1 MRNIEVKFLAVIN
14 LILYLLLA
22 LVVSFL
28 CSILESVLL
37 SAPQAYLRTR
47 AEAGDKIATALGKMK
62 QVIDRPLSAILSMNT
77 VAHTIGA
84 AGVGAQ
90 AVKVFGE
97 AYFGVISAILTIL
110 ILVLTEIIPKTV
122 GASYWKN
129 LLGFTLYSI
138 RIMIVITWPLVWISA
153 FITRLFSKKRNEKTI
168 SREELGLL
176 ADIGMQEGVLGEQES
191 RIINNII
198 SLRKVKIWDI
208 MTPRVVVAAVE
219 QDTRI
224 EDFAEMDELKAFT
237 RIPVYSGSIEN
248 VTGYVFRQDVFELLA
263 DDKHGTLVKAL
274 KREIIVVP
282 ESIPALRAW
291 DRMIQQREHIA
302 LVVDEYGGTAGIITM
317 EDIIETLLGFE
328 IMDEK
333 DSISDM
339 QEFARN
345 KYISR
350 RARNEKS

>member
-1 MRNIEVKFLAVIN
+1 MLQ
-14 LILYLLLA
+14 LILYRLLA

-37 SAPQAYLRTR
+37 AAPQAYLRTR
-47 AEAGDKIATALGKMK
+47 AEAGNKIAVALGKMK
-62 QVIDRPLSAILSMNT
+62 HEIDRPLSAILSMNT
-77 VAHTIGA
+77 FAHTIGA

-90 AVKVFGE
+90 AVKVFGD
-97 AYFGVISAILTIL
+97 AYFGLISVILTIL

-129 LLGFTLYSI
+129 LLGFTYYTI
-138 RIMIVITWPLVWISA
+138 RVMIVITWPLVWVSA
-153 FITRLFSKKRNEKTI
+153 LITRVFAKKTSEKTI

-176 ADIGMQEGVLGEQES
+176 ADIGLQEGVFGEQES
-191 RIINNII
+191 RIIKNII
-198 SLRKVKIWDI
+198 SLRQVKVSEI
-208 MTPRVVVAAVE
+208 MTPRVVVAAAE
-219 QDTRI
+219 QNTTV
-224 EDFAEMDELKAFT
+224 EDFAEMEELKTFT
-237 RIPVYSGSIEN
+237 RIPVFEDTIEA

-263 DDKHGTLVKAL
+263 DDKHGTKVETL
-274 KREIIVVP
+274 KRKILVVP

-291 DRMIQQREHIA
+291 DQMIQQREHIA

-345 KYISR
+345 RFNK
-350 RARNEKS
+350 RAK

>member
-1 MRNIEVKFLAVIN
+1 MLQLF
-14 LILYLLLA
+14 LYLLLA

-47 AEAGDKIATALGKMK
+47 AEAGNKIAAALGKMK
-62 QVIDRPLSAILSMNT
+62 QEIDRPLSAILSMNT

-90 AVKVFGE
+90 AVKVFGD
-97 AYFGVISAILTIL
+97 AYFGLISAILTIL
-110 ILVLTEIIPKTV
+110 ILILTEIIPKTV

-129 LLGFTLYSI
+129 LLGFTYYTI
-138 RIMIVITWPLVWISA
+138 RVMIVITWPLVWASA
-153 FITRLFSKKRNEKTI
+153 IITRVFAKKTNEKTI

-176 ADIGMQEGVLGEQES
+176 ADIGLQEGVFGEQES
-191 RIINNII
+191 RIIKNII
-198 SLRKVKIWDI
+198 SLRQVKVSEI
-208 MTPRVVVAAVE
+208 MTPRVVVAAAE
-219 QDTRI
+219 QDTTV
-224 EDFAEMDELKAFT
+224 EAFAEMDELKTFT
-237 RIPVYSGSIEN
+237 RIPVFEDTIEA

-263 DDKHGTLVKAL
+263 DDKHGTKVETL
-274 KREIIVVP
+274 KRKILVVP

-291 DRMIQQREHIA
+291 DQMIQQREHIA

-339 QEFARN
+339 QEFAR
-345 KYISR
+345 SR
-350 RARNEKS
+350 FKKRAK

>member
-1 MRNIEVKFLAVIN
+1 MLQ

-22 LVVSFL
+22 LIVSFL

-47 AEAGDKIATALGKMK
+47 AETGDKIATALGKMK
-62 QVIDRPLSAILSMNT
+62 QEIDRPLSAILSMNT
-77 VAHTIGA
+77 VAHTVGA

-90 AVKVFGE
+90 AVKVFGD
-97 AYFGVISAILTIL
+97 AYFGLISAILTIL
-110 ILVLTEIIPKTV
+110 ILILTEIIPKTV
-122 GASYWKN
+122 GASYWKS
-129 LLGFTLYSI
+129 LLGFTFYTI
-138 RIMIVITWPLVWISA
+138 RVMIVITWPLVWVSA
-153 FITRLFSKKRNEKTI
+153 FITRIFAKKTSEKTI

-176 ADIGMQEGVLGEQES
+176 ADIGLQEGVFGEQES
-191 RIINNII
+191 RIIKNII
-198 SLRKVKIWDI
+198 GLRQVKVSEI
-208 MTPRVVVAAVE
+208 MTPRVVVAAAE
-219 QDTRI
+219 QDTTV
-224 EDFAEMDELKAFT
+224 EAFAEMDELKTFT
-237 RIPVYSGSIEN
+237 RIPVFEATIEA

-263 DDKHGTLVKAL
+263 DDKHGTKVETL
-274 KREIIVVP
+274 KRKILVVP

-291 DRMIQQREHIA
+291 DQMIQQREHIA

-339 QEFARN
+339 QEFARSRFN
-345 KYISR
+345 K
-350 RARNEKS
+350 RAK

>member
-1 MRNIEVKFLAVIN
+1 MLQ

-37 SAPQAYLRTR
+37 SAPQAYLRTQ
-47 AEAGDKIATALGKMK
+47 AESGNKTAAALEKMK
-62 QVIDRPLSAILSMNT
+62 REIDRPLSAILSMNT

-84 AGVGAQ
+84 AGVGAH
-90 AVKVFGE
+90 AVKVFGD
-97 AYFGVISAILTIL
+97 AYFGLISAVLTIL
-110 ILVLTEIIPKTV
+110 ILIFTEIIPKTV
-122 GASYWKN
+122 GASYWKS
-129 LLGFTLYSI
+129 LLGFTFYTI
-138 RIMIVITWPLVWISA
+138 RIMIVITWPLVWVSA
-153 FITRLFSKKRNEKTI
+153 LITRLFAKKTNDKTI

-176 ADIGMQEGVLGEQES
+176 ADIGMQEGVFGEQES
-191 RIINNII
+191 RIIKNII
-198 SLRKVKIWDI
+198 GLRQVKVSEI

-219 QDTRI
+219 QDTI
-224 EDFAEMDELKAFT
+224 LEDFAELDALKTFT
-237 RIPVYSGSIEN
+237 RIPVFEATIEAVN
-248 VTGYVFRQDVFELLA
+248 GYVFRQDVFELLA
-263 DDKHGTLVKAL
+263 DDQHGTKVKAL
-274 KREIIVVP
+274 KRKILVVP

-291 DRMIQQREHIA
+291 DQMIQQREHIA

-345 KYISR
+345 RFK
-350 RARNEKS
+350 KQVK